1 MEKLIDTF
9 KKNNFEE
16 IRIQLQEYR
25 GHNVVDIRVWSSVE
39 GWEPRPTRKGITLKT
54 NLLSRLEKG
63 VKKAVKEAE
72 KLDSQPI
79 GPPAS
84 QTLPVGKLT

>member
-16 IRIQLQEYR
+16 VRTQLTEYK
-25 GHNVVDIRVWSSVE
+25 GYDLVDIRVWSSVE

-54 NLLSRLEKG
+54 ELLPDLERA
-63 VKKAVKEAE
+63 VKKAVKEAGKSQE
-72 KLDSQPI
+72 KEQP
-79 GPPAS
+79 
-84 QTLPVGKLT
+84 KLT